1 MSTQRNTG
9 TESAV
14 EALRS
19 VLSSGGVTVNG
30 QVVQDEEGLYYAI
43 DSDGRGMLEREQIL
57 TSLMQLGLGLDDEL
71 TQFVSSM
78 EVNADQC
85 VEVAA
90 FVRAM
95 NPATRRA
102 ASLLF
107 QHPRK
112 DELRAVVVAVNDK
125 LKQGIT
131 ISGSKVRD
139 VNGFFKALDTDSTRS
154 LTKAE
159 ISKGFKRLKISIS
172 EKLLEDLV
180 NASDVDRSRRIE
192 MKEFVR
198 LLDPASWTDPDGGAE
213 EERAQ
218 SEKVLKEVTGKIKFT
233 LKAGGRTLYGKRVT
247 DARTFYEA
255 VDSGSAGD
263 GSGALEKDELFQG
276 LQRLGV
282 TVPEYQIVVLINAL
296 DGNKSGLIELPE
308 LVLLFEPTA
317 DPEQLKEEEAQR
329 LSRLQAERQA
339 SLPSEDEI
347 QAQIADVVAQIT
359 VQMHTEQ
366 TLFGQTIQDAK
377 SFFNA
382 LDHDRTGAL
391 DRGELKQGLKRLG
404 IAMPS
409 YLLDALLVK
418 MDTNQ
423 NGLIEMKEVQRTFRP
438 EPLDESKV
446 KELRRRSIELGLT
459 LREANAVSPEELQ
472 ELLEGEDI
480 DIASPAS
487 DAIAAAA
494 AQLKRELLEK
504 ERLLEEARKE
514 IQREKAQRAA
524 EAAERQAAKV
534 AEEAKAKDAMAE
546 ERKAEALERA
556 AMWREEQA
564 LLREKR
570 LQERKE
576 LEERTR
582 MEAEEMHMRRVVLE
596 KEKRL
601 REKEQL
607 AKRIEE
613 MEERQREKYASRIQ
627 ALWRAKKVQRAIEAK
642 KKLAF
647 EQRRQGRVVRQ
658 LERVQARK
666 RVEELEKRKKEGAA
680 VLIQK
685 LQRGRLARRNYDK
698 ERRVVEMRK
707 QKEEFVKRIEWAE
720 DIKRKQAAIK
730 IQRMRRS
737 QMARRSVLEEI
748 RRLRQEKLERKR
760 QLAMDKAK
768 ERIAI
773 EQRIKEMA
781 ERRKAKAV
789 TSIAKVWRG
798 YKVRVETARI
808 KQARATAARL
818 REQQRLEA
826 KALRKREERIEQ
838 RRRAEAERRR
848 QEDLAKSIA
857 RDLERKWQDKA
868 ARKIQAAR
876 RGQLERRQ
884 QLRLRELEKKR
895 KVAERNEKD
904 RAQRAALAAQQKEQ
918 KAKQYIREREI
929 LRNKWEDL
937 EEKRR
942 QQIME
947 KIQAVVRGF
956 MTRRKEKKEKQRR
969 REERDAAKR
978 GRELRRKEEED
989 ARKRE
994 QLLKDLAWINKKLKE
1009 MEEKRRYRA
1018 AVRIQAYIRG
1028 TLCRFSFRK
1037 ELKEKRANEE
1047 AERKRKKAML
1057 EEAKRQRVQREE
1069 AERKEALRKEIAA
1082 TKKKLDEMK
1091 IKRRKVAATK
1101 VQAVRRGQ
1109 LARREYRRY
1118 KEAKRKEEEEKQ
1130 REDRWRKDR
1139 EKQKKEEDAYF
1150 ERVREQEKIRQ
1161 QRKREVEHARKRY
1174 ERFQEYQLTRA
1185 ALMIQAARRLQ
1196 LARRRVFEEMKKIRD
1211 KLEAERQERRRQKA
1225 IEKAKIERRLKAMEE
1240 KRRNDAAL
1248 VIQARRRHQVQKR
1261 ALILDKQQRAMV
1273 KRNLRG
1279 AAMRELF
1286 AEGDAPA
1293 AAATA
1298 AGPPQRPPGQ
1308 CPAGVAG
1315 AAAGAPF
1322 GAAPC
1327 QLPLPTGQVRQAGPQ
1342 MATTFP
1348 LAQSY
1353 SPAQADGSVLSEF
1366 GESYFPE
1373 FGRSPE
1379 HTSQP
1384 SQPPVACAFGGQAQA
1399 VPAMTGNVP
1408 GTPTSFPQSTGIPG
1422 MPGMPGVPGMPM
1434 PEQTPPGYRSGA
1446 VSQADPRSAQ
1456 MSLQRPGQ
1464 CHLLTCCC

>member
-1 MSTQRNTG
+1 MSTQRSTG
-9 TESAV
+9 AERAV

-19 VLSSGGVTVNG
+19 VLSSGGATVNG
-30 QVVQDEEGLYYAI
+30 QVVQDEEGLYNAI
-43 DSDGRGMLEREQIL
+43 DSDGRGMLEREQVL
-57 TSLMQLGLGLDDEL
+57 TGLMQLGLGLDDEL

-90 FVRAM
+90 FVRAVK
-95 NPATRRA
+95 PATQRA

-107 QHPRK
+107 QHQRK
-112 DELRAVVVAVNDK
+112 DELRAVVLAVNEK

-131 ISGSKVRD
+131 ISGAKVKD
-139 VNGFFKALDTDSTRS
+139 VSGFFKALDADNTRS
-154 LTKAE
+154 LAKAE

-180 NASDVDRSRRIE
+180 NAGDVDRSRRIE
-192 MKEFVR
+192 SKEFVR
-198 LLDPASWTDPDGGAE
+198 LLDPASWTDPDGGPE

-255 VDSGSAGD
+255 VDRD

-366 TLFGQTIQDAK
+366 TLFGQTIQDAR

-409 YLLDALLVK
+409 YLLDALLGK

-472 ELLEGEDI
+472 ELLEGD
-480 DIASPAS
+480 DLASPAS
-487 DAIAAAA
+487 GDAIA

-514 IQREKAQRAA
+514 IEREKAQRAA

-534 AEEAKAKDAMAE
+534 LEEAKAKDALAE

-582 MEAEEMHMRRVVLE
+582 MEAEEMRMRRVVLE

-627 ALWRAKKVQRAIEAK
+627 ALWRAKKVQRAIEAQ

-666 RVEELEKRKKEGAA
+666 RVEELEQRKKEGAA
-680 VLIQK
+680 VLLQK

-698 ERRVVEMRK
+698 ERRVVEMKK

-720 DIKRKQAAIK
+720 EIKRKQAAIK

-748 RRLRQEKLERKR
+748 RRLKQEKLERKR

-808 KQARATAARL
+808 KQARATASRL

-838 RRRAEAERRR
+838 RRRADSERRR
-848 QEDLAKSIA
+848 QEDLAKKIA

-904 RAQRAALAAQQKEQ
+904 RAQRAALAAQQKDQ
-918 KAKQYIREREI
+918 KAKQYMREREI
-929 LRNKWEDL
+929 LCNKWEDL

-969 REERDAAKR
+969 REERDAARR

-1057 EEAKRQRVQREE
+1057 EEAKRQRIQREE

-1161 QRKREVEHARKRY
+1161 QRKREVEHARRRY

-1196 LARRRVFEEMKKIRD
+1196 LARRRVVEEMKKIRD

-1240 KRRNDAAL
+1240 KRRNDAAM

-1286 AEGDAPA
+1286 AEGEVVPA
-1293 AAATA
+1293 AAAP
-1298 AGPPQRPPGQ
+1298 GPSQMPGQ
-1308 CPAGVAG
+1308 CPSPG
-1315 AAAGAPF
+1315 AAGPPF

-1327 QLPLPTGQVRQAGPQ
+1327 QLPLATQALPQ
-1342 MATTFP
+1342 MATNTIP

-1353 SPAQADGSVLSEF
+1353 SPVQADGATSALSEF

-1384 SQPPVACAFGGQAQA
+1384 SQLPAACAFGGQAQ
-1399 VPAMTGNVP
+1399 PMPGNMP
-1408 GTPTSFPQSTGIPG
+1408 GTPTSFQQSVG
-1422 MPGMPGVPGMPM
+1422 MPGMPMQ
-1434 PEQTPPGYRSGA
+1434 EQTPPGYRSGA

-1456 MSLQRPGQ
+1456 MSLQRQ
-1464 CHLLTCCC
+1464 AMLRRAAEFAAAQRR